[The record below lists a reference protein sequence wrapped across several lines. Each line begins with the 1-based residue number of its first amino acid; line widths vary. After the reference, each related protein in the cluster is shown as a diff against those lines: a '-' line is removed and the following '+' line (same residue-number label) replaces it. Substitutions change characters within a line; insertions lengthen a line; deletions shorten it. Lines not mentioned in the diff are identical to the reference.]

1 MLLVLRGGR
10 AALGRQLRRARPA
23 RAASVAA
30 LELWNRAGP
39 SRSSK
44 VNVDAANG
52 RLGGVRLYT
61 HNPLPSPSHMSVAD
75 LLEVSK
81 QFRSKQTN
89 YIFETQTLGE
99 AVKSLARNEN
109 SATLVVVN
117 KKQQVV
123 GMLTNHLALER
134 IVKLRKQSRVA
145 DWDIK
150 VSEVMIPARELLHVS
165 PDDSLEDVR
174 PSPYCPVHG
183 GASMTDEALV
193 VDDSVAQ

>member
-23 RAASVAA
+23 RGVSVAA
-30 LELWNRAGP
+30 LELWNRTGATGGAP
-39 SRSSK
+39 RVTTGAS
-44 VNVDAANG
+44 
-52 RLGGVRLYT
+52 LGAVRRYT

-89 YIFETQTLGE
+89 YIFETQSLGD
-99 AVKSLARNEN
+99 AVLSLAKNEN

-150 VSEVMIPARELLHVS
+150 VTEVMIPARELLHVS

-174 PSPYCPVHG
+174 PPTS
-183 GASMTDEALV
+183 
-193 VDDSVAQ
+193 